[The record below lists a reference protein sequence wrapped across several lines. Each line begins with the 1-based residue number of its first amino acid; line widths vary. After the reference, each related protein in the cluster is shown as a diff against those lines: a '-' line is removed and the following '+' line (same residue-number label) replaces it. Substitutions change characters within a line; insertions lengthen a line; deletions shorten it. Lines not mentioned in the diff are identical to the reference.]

1 MAEQEIGYINHFF
14 AKISVAVVELTGGLN
29 VGDEIH
35 IKGHTT
41 DITMKVDS
49 MQIDHKN
56 VDKASKGDSI
66 GMKVPDIVRKQD
78 KVFKKTK

>member
-1 MAEQEIGYINHFF
+1 MAEQEIGFISHYFG
-14 AKISVAVVELTGGLN
+14 KISVAVVELTGDLN

-49 MQIDHKN
+49 MQVDHNN
-56 VDKASKGDSI
+56 VEKAASGDSI
-66 GMKVPDIVRKQD
+66 GMKVPEIVRKQD
-78 KVFKKTK
+78 KVFKVTK